1 MKNRTTRKFTGN
13 ILQIIMYLLSTYR
26 KISPIHLNYIKKEVT
41 DMHYDPVTPVDN
53 IFNKIEDILEYGDM
67 ENCPYSQLHAISKAY
82 NIVNKTGKFRGSIK
96 YWNCFPLI
104 QKTWIA
110 FKTNLREAHLELTK
124 TVELTLGESGYGK
137 ANLVEDIVSR
147 LSAEFQY
154 QANMVNGTP
163 PKDPAPPIT
172 GTIELLQQ
180 VLVHNQELMRLI
192 SDKYGKSGRKN
203 TSRPPTH
210 STGPC

>member
-1 MKNRTTRKFTGN
+1 
-13 ILQIIMYLLSTYR
+13 
-26 KISPIHLNYIKKEVT
+26 
-41 DMHYDPVTPVDN
+41 
-53 IFNKIEDILEYGDM
+53 M
-67 ENCPYSQLHAISKAY
+67 ENCPYSHPQAISNAY
-82 NIVNKTGKFRGSIK
+82 NIINKTGKFWESIK
-96 YWNCFPLI
+96 YWNCLPLI

-192 SDKYGKSGRKN
+192 SDKYGKSVRKN
-203 TSRPPTH
+203 TNRPPTPF
-210 STGPC
+210 TGPCQFPHILINISGNMGMAVTRMAIANPRHLYKRKRTQRRSGWVVSTMDA